1 MLQIAQGFFFLVF
14 IVDYN
19 HCALNS
25 KQAIEAR
32 TLKIRKER
40 LSQCRPS
47 RSSQPLLSCKA
58 NSAVQKKLHSLASV
72 LKLSIAAVAIGL
84 SRSRQYTTAVYSSRV
99 TAALLKE
106 LIEESNSLTDPR
118 HLRTESQKNSE
129 PICLRSVIVSEFSE
143 ISNKF
148 CEKLPRIQ
156 TVIV

>member
-1 MLQIAQGFFFLVF
+1 MLPEKKFMVINAGFVDSKFVVGCYKLHKDFFFLVF

-58 NSAVQKKLHSLASV
+58 NSAV
-72 LKLSIAAVAIGL
+72 
-84 SRSRQYTTAVYSSRV
+84 
-99 TAALLKE
+99 
-106 LIEESNSLTDPR
+106 
-118 HLRTESQKNSE
+118 
-129 PICLRSVIVSEFSE
+129 
-143 ISNKF
+143 
-148 CEKLPRIQ
+148 
-156 TVIV
+156 